1 MRTTALLGL
10 GFALWAGN
18 AQALGPFQ
26 VYEQALRN
34 DPEFLAA
41 LQERDAGQESR
52 TIGRAGLLPKLSYN
66 YNKGRNNSR
75 ATYLNERGNSHE
87 DRNYNS
93 YGSTFTVQQP
103 LIDYE
108 AYANYRKG
116 VAQALFADETFRSK
130 SQELLVRVL
139 THYTQALFAQDQI
152 DNARAKKNAY
162 EQQFQQ
168 NEQLFRQ
175 GEGTRTD
182 ILEAESRYELATAEQ
197 LQAQDD
203 QDAALRELGALI
215 GVATVNIDELT
226 PLPASFSA
234 LPLQPASYS
243 NWHTMA
249 LESNPLLASQREAL
263 EVARYEVERNRAGH
277 LPKLNAYASVRKMES
292 ESGLVLLVED
302 LTETQM
308 LEDKLVHS
316 ERLAS
321 IGRLAAGVA
330 HEIGNPVTG
339 IACLA
344 QNLREEREDD
354 GELTEISS
362 QILEQTKRISRI
374 VQSLMS
380 FAHAGSH
387 QHNDEPVCLAEVAQD
402 AIGLLALNRHH
413 LAERFDSRLDRFE
426 ILPILA
432 PSAAGHRRPN
442 DRGRTGCKT
451 APQSCA
457 GSRPADQWHPAPL
470 RQTDGLVIV
479 LMAARVGEAHQRLHN
494 A

>member
-292 ESGLVLLVED
+292 ESGNTYNQRYD
-302 LTETQM
+302 TNT
-308 LEDKLVHS
+308 
-316 ERLAS
+316 
-321 IGRLAAGVA
+321 IGIEISLPLYAGGGVA
-330 HEIGNPVTG
+330 ASVRQASSNLARVEYELEGKTRETLIELRRQFN
-339 IACLA
+339 ACQSGVSKLRAYQKALISAEALVVSTRQSILGGERVNLDALNAEQQLYSTRRDLA
-344 QNLREEREDD
+344 QARYDY
-354 GELTEISS
+354 
-362 QILEQTKRISRI
+362 
-374 VQSLMS
+374 
-380 FAHAGSH
+380 
-387 QHNDEPVCLAEVAQD
+387 
-402 AIGLLALNRHH
+402 LLAWTKLH
-413 LAERFDSRLDRFE
+413 FY
-426 ILPILA
+426 
-432 PSAAGHRRPN
+432 AGTLGEQ
-442 DRGRTGCKT
+442 D
-451 APQSCA
+451 
-457 GSRPADQWHPAPL
+457 L
-470 RQTDGLVIV
+470 
-479 LMAARVGEAHQRLHN
+479 ARVDEAFVPHERATVLSTKKVSSHGDF
-494 A
+494 

>member
-226 PLPASFSA
+226 PLPVSFSA
-234 LPLQPASYS
+234 LPLQPASFS
-243 NWHTMA
+243 SWHTMA

-292 ESGLVLLVED
+292 ESGNTYNQRYD
-302 LTETQM
+302 TNT
-308 LEDKLVHS
+308 
-316 ERLAS
+316 
-321 IGRLAAGVA
+321 IGIEISLPLYAGGGVA
-330 HEIGNPVTG
+330 ASVRQANSNLARVEYELEGKTRETLIELRRQFN
-339 IACLA
+339 ACQSGVSKLRAYQKALVSAEALVVSTRQSILGGERVNLDALNAEQQLYSTRRDLA
-344 QNLREEREDD
+344 QARYDY
-354 GELTEISS
+354 
-362 QILEQTKRISRI
+362 
-374 VQSLMS
+374 
-380 FAHAGSH
+380 
-387 QHNDEPVCLAEVAQD
+387 
-402 AIGLLALNRHH
+402 LLAWTKLH
-413 LAERFDSRLDRFE
+413 FY
-426 ILPILA
+426 
-432 PSAAGHRRPN
+432 AGTLGEQ
-442 DRGRTGCKT
+442 D
-451 APQSCA
+451 
-457 GSRPADQWHPAPL
+457 L
-470 RQTDGLVIV
+470 
-479 LMAARVGEAHQRLHN
+479 ARVDEAFVPRERATVLSTKKVSSHGDF
-494 A
+494 

>member
-226 PLPASFSA
+226 PLPVSFSA
-234 LPLQPASYS
+234 LPLQPASFS
-243 NWHTMA
+243 SWHTMA

-292 ESGLVLLVED
+292 ESGNTYNQRYD
-302 LTETQM
+302 TNT
-308 LEDKLVHS
+308 
-316 ERLAS
+316 
-321 IGRLAAGVA
+321 IGIEISLPLYAGGGVA
-330 HEIGNPVTG
+330 ASVRQASSNLARVEYELEGKTRETLIELRRQFN
-339 IACLA
+339 ACQSGVSKLRAYQKALVSAEALVVSTRQSILGGERVNLDALNAEQQLYSTRRDLA
-344 QNLREEREDD
+344 QARYDY
-354 GELTEISS
+354 
-362 QILEQTKRISRI
+362 
-374 VQSLMS
+374 
-380 FAHAGSH
+380 
-387 QHNDEPVCLAEVAQD
+387 
-402 AIGLLALNRHH
+402 LLAWTKLH
-413 LAERFDSRLDRFE
+413 FY
-426 ILPILA
+426 
-432 PSAAGHRRPN
+432 AGTLGEQ
-442 DRGRTGCKT
+442 D
-451 APQSCA
+451 
-457 GSRPADQWHPAPL
+457 L
-470 RQTDGLVIV
+470 
-479 LMAARVGEAHQRLHN
+479 ARVDEVFVPRERATVLSTKKVSSHGDF
-494 A
+494 

>member
-226 PLPASFSA
+226 PLPVSFSA
-234 LPLQPASYS
+234 LPLQPASFS
-243 NWHTMA
+243 SWHTMA

-292 ESGLVLLVED
+292 ESGNTYNQRYD
-302 LTETQM
+302 TNT
-308 LEDKLVHS
+308 
-316 ERLAS
+316 
-321 IGRLAAGVA
+321 IGIEISLPLYAGGGVA
-330 HEIGNPVTG
+330 ASVRQASSNLARVEYELEGKTRETLIELRRQFN
-339 IACLA
+339 ACQSGVSKLRAYQKALVSAEALVVSTRQSILGGERVNLDALNAEQQLYSTRRDLA
-344 QNLREEREDD
+344 QARYDY
-354 GELTEISS
+354 
-362 QILEQTKRISRI
+362 
-374 VQSLMS
+374 
-380 FAHAGSH
+380 
-387 QHNDEPVCLAEVAQD
+387 
-402 AIGLLALNRHH
+402 LLAWTKLHFYAGTLGEQD
-413 LAERFDSRLDRFE
+413 LARLDEVFVPRE
-426 ILPILA
+426 
-432 PSAAGHRRPN
+432 
-442 DRGRTGCKT
+442 
-451 APQSCA
+451 
-457 GSRPADQWHPAPL
+457 PA
-470 RQTDGLVIV
+470 TV
-479 LMAARVGEAHQRLHN
+479 LSTKKVSSHGDF
-494 A
+494 

>member
-197 LQAQDD
+197 LQAQDE

-292 ESGLVLLVED
+292 ESGNTYNQRYD
-302 LTETQM
+302 TNT
-308 LEDKLVHS
+308 
-316 ERLAS
+316 
-321 IGRLAAGVA
+321 IGIEISLPLYAGGGVA
-330 HEIGNPVTG
+330 ASVRQANSNLARVEYELEGKTRETLIELRRQFN
-339 IACLA
+339 ACQSGVSKLRAYQKALVSAEALVVSTRQSILGGERVNLDALNAEQQLYSTRRDLA
-344 QNLREEREDD
+344 QARYDY
-354 GELTEISS
+354 
-362 QILEQTKRISRI
+362 
-374 VQSLMS
+374 
-380 FAHAGSH
+380 
-387 QHNDEPVCLAEVAQD
+387 
-402 AIGLLALNRHH
+402 LLAWTKLH
-413 LAERFDSRLDRFE
+413 FY
-426 ILPILA
+426 
-432 PSAAGHRRPN
+432 AGTLGEQ
-442 DRGRTGCKT
+442 D
-451 APQSCA
+451 
-457 GSRPADQWHPAPL
+457 L
-470 RQTDGLVIV
+470 
-479 LMAARVGEAHQRLHN
+479 ARVDEVFVPREPATVLSTKKVSSHGDF
-494 A
+494 

>member
-234 LPLQPASYS
+234 LPLQPASFS
-243 NWHTMA
+243 SWHTMA

-292 ESGLVLLVED
+292 ESGNTYNQRYD
-302 LTETQM
+302 TNT
-308 LEDKLVHS
+308 
-316 ERLAS
+316 
-321 IGRLAAGVA
+321 IGIEISLPLYAGGGVA
-330 HEIGNPVTG
+330 ASVRQANSNLARVEYELEGKTRETLIELRRQFN
-339 IACLA
+339 ACQSGVSKLRAYQKALVSAEALVVSTRQSILGGERVNLDALNAEQQLYSTRRDLA
-344 QNLREEREDD
+344 QARYDY
-354 GELTEISS
+354 
-362 QILEQTKRISRI
+362 
-374 VQSLMS
+374 
-380 FAHAGSH
+380 
-387 QHNDEPVCLAEVAQD
+387 
-402 AIGLLALNRHH
+402 LLAWTKLH
-413 LAERFDSRLDRFE
+413 FY
-426 ILPILA
+426 
-432 PSAAGHRRPN
+432 AGTLGEQ
-442 DRGRTGCKT
+442 D
-451 APQSCA
+451 
-457 GSRPADQWHPAPL
+457 L
-470 RQTDGLVIV
+470 
-479 LMAARVGEAHQRLHN
+479 ARVDEVFVPREPATVLSTKKVSSHGDF
-494 A
+494 

>member
-197 LQAQDD
+197 LQAQDE

-215 GVATVNIDELT
+215 GVAMVNIDELT

-234 LPLQPASYS
+234 LPLQPASFS
-243 NWHTMA
+243 SWHTMA

-292 ESGLVLLVED
+292 ESGNTYNQRYD
-302 LTETQM
+302 TNT
-308 LEDKLVHS
+308 
-316 ERLAS
+316 
-321 IGRLAAGVA
+321 IGIEISLPLYAGGGVA
-330 HEIGNPVTG
+330 ASVRQASSNLARVEYELEGKTRETLIELRRQFN
-339 IACLA
+339 ACQSGVSKLRAYQKALVSAEALVVSTRQSILGGERVNLDALNAEQQLYSTRRDLA
-344 QNLREEREDD
+344 QARYDY
-354 GELTEISS
+354 
-362 QILEQTKRISRI
+362 
-374 VQSLMS
+374 
-380 FAHAGSH
+380 
-387 QHNDEPVCLAEVAQD
+387 
-402 AIGLLALNRHH
+402 LLAWTKLH
-413 LAERFDSRLDRFE
+413 FY
-426 ILPILA
+426 
-432 PSAAGHRRPN
+432 AGTLGEQ
-442 DRGRTGCKT
+442 D
-451 APQSCA
+451 
-457 GSRPADQWHPAPL
+457 L
-470 RQTDGLVIV
+470 
-479 LMAARVGEAHQRLHN
+479 ARVDEVFVPRERATVLSTKKVSSHGDF
-494 A
+494 

>member
-197 LQAQDD
+197 LQAQDE

-215 GVATVNIDELT
+215 GVAMVNIDELT

-234 LPLQPASYS
+234 LPLQPASFS
-243 NWHTMA
+243 SWHTMA

-292 ESGLVLLVED
+292 DSGNTYNQRYD
-302 LTETQM
+302 TNT
-308 LEDKLVHS
+308 
-316 ERLAS
+316 
-321 IGRLAAGVA
+321 IGIEISLPLYAGGGVA
-330 HEIGNPVTG
+330 ASVRQANSNLARVEYELEGKTRETLIELRRQFN
-339 IACLA
+339 ACQSGVSKLRAYQKALVSAEALVVSTRQSILGGERVNLDALNAEQQLYSTRRDLA
-344 QNLREEREDD
+344 QARY
-354 GELTEISS
+354 
-362 QILEQTKRISRI
+362 
-374 VQSLMS
+374 
-380 FAHAGSH
+380 AY
-387 QHNDEPVCLAEVAQD
+387 
-402 AIGLLALNRHH
+402 LLAWTKMH
-413 LAERFDSRLDRFE
+413 FY
-426 ILPILA
+426 
-432 PSAAGHRRPN
+432 AGTLGEQ
-442 DRGRTGCKT
+442 D
-451 APQSCA
+451 
-457 GSRPADQWHPAPL
+457 L
-470 RQTDGLVIV
+470 
-479 LMAARVGEAHQRLHN
+479 ARVDEVFVPRERATVLSTKKVSSHGDF
-494 A
+494 

>member
-197 LQAQDD
+197 LQAQDE

-234 LPLQPASYS
+234 LPLQPASFS
-243 NWHTMA
+243 SWHTMA

-292 ESGLVLLVED
+292 ESGNTYNQRYD
-302 LTETQM
+302 TNT
-308 LEDKLVHS
+308 
-316 ERLAS
+316 
-321 IGRLAAGVA
+321 IGIEISLPLYAGGGVA
-330 HEIGNPVTG
+330 ASVRQASSNLARVEYELEGKTRETLIELRRQFN
-339 IACLA
+339 ACQSGVSKLRAYQKALVSAEALVVSTRQSILGGERVNLDALNAEQQLYSTRRDLA
-344 QNLREEREDD
+344 QARYDY
-354 GELTEISS
+354 
-362 QILEQTKRISRI
+362 
-374 VQSLMS
+374 
-380 FAHAGSH
+380 
-387 QHNDEPVCLAEVAQD
+387 
-402 AIGLLALNRHH
+402 LLAWTKLH
-413 LAERFDSRLDRFE
+413 FY
-426 ILPILA
+426 
-432 PSAAGHRRPN
+432 AGTLGEQ
-442 DRGRTGCKT
+442 D
-451 APQSCA
+451 
-457 GSRPADQWHPAPL
+457 L
-470 RQTDGLVIV
+470 
-479 LMAARVGEAHQRLHN
+479 ARVDEVFVPREPATVLSTKKVSSHGDF
-494 A
+494 

>member
-1 MRTTALLGL
+1 MLPFMRTTTLLGL

-197 LQAQDD
+197 LQAQDE

-215 GVATVNIDELT
+215 GVAMVNIDELT

-234 LPLQPASYS
+234 LPLQPASFS
-243 NWHTMA
+243 SWHTMA

-292 ESGLVLLVED
+292 ESGNTYNQRYD
-302 LTETQM
+302 TNT
-308 LEDKLVHS
+308 
-316 ERLAS
+316 
-321 IGRLAAGVA
+321 IGIEISLPLYAGGGVA
-330 HEIGNPVTG
+330 ASVRQANSNLARVEYELEGKTRETLIELRRQFN
-339 IACLA
+339 ACQSGVSKLRAYQKALVSAEALVVSTRQSILGGERVNLDALNAEQQLYSTRRDLA
-344 QNLREEREDD
+344 QARYDY
-354 GELTEISS
+354 
-362 QILEQTKRISRI
+362 
-374 VQSLMS
+374 
-380 FAHAGSH
+380 
-387 QHNDEPVCLAEVAQD
+387 
-402 AIGLLALNRHH
+402 LLAWTKLH
-413 LAERFDSRLDRFE
+413 FY
-426 ILPILA
+426 
-432 PSAAGHRRPN
+432 AGTLGEQ
-442 DRGRTGCKT
+442 D
-451 APQSCA
+451 
-457 GSRPADQWHPAPL
+457 L
-470 RQTDGLVIV
+470 
-479 LMAARVGEAHQRLHN
+479 ARVDEVFVPRERATVLSTKKVSSHGDF
-494 A
+494 